1 MILPEDWTFSKVAF
15 WDLWRINRRTW
26 KLLERTNCRLMNSTY
41 VAKCSKAN
49 RQNVSKK
56 KRSLYSAHLAW
67 GASLVGIV
75 HFKREKAI
83 QIAIRNNEFDR
94 NGNAWNELSICYNVM
109 SSTNWQHVGMFMFM
123 QIVTAFK
130 WLSFDR
136 FVFVWMSPSSSSAS
150 LLPVFL
156 ATINWLKC
164 ETTSPRMRTIRDR
177 FHSFHSCKNPNS
189 QKTTITLQQCYNVAA
204 LQHSR
209 DFWWWLKCFFLLF
222 FSFSHT
228 FGFVRMCWGFFLC
241 GLFPDCHNVLQES

>member
-1 MILPEDWTFSKVAF
+1 MLRNVQ
-15 WDLWRINRRTW
+15 
-26 KLLERTNCRLMNSTY
+26 KLIDKTS
-41 VAKCSKAN
+41 V
-49 RQNVSKK
+49 KK

-177 FHSFHSCKNPNS
+177 FHSFHSCKNPNL
-189 QKTTITLQQCYNVAA
+189 QKPQSHCNNVTMLQLCSILVTFDDGLNA
-204 LQHSR
+204 
-209 DFWWWLKCFFLLF
+209 FF
-222 FSFSHT
+222 FSFSLSLTHLDLFECAGVFSCAVYFPIVIT
-228 FGFVRMCWGFFLC
+228 FYKKVKQKYWSKRHIVCVNQ
-241 GLFPDCHNVLQES
+241 HIAT